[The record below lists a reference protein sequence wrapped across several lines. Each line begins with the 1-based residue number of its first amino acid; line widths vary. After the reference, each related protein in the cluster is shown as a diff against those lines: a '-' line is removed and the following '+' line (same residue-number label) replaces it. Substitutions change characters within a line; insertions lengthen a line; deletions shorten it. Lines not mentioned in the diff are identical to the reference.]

1 MPGVKKRLESMNEMS
16 SGEAVAHDVV
26 WVDDGAR
33 AMPTQPSTTYEFT
46 IGELAKEFGVT
57 LRALR
62 FYENKGLIAP
72 RRQGL
77 SRFYS
82 QADRDRLALILK
94 GKKLG
99 FTLSEIRQMV
109 SAEQGQDSKAL
120 KLSQEKCLEQIALLE
135 RQQADIEEGLAELR
149 RIYTSLSAKI
159 IEVGSGS
166 AGA

>member
-1 MPGVKKRLESMNEMS
+1 MNGMS

-33 AMPTQPSTTYEFT
+33 AMPTQPSSPHEYT
-46 IGELAKEFGVT
+46 IGGLAKEFGVT

-72 RRQGL
+72 RRQAL

-109 SAEQGQDSKAL
+109 SAEQGQDSQAL

-159 IEVGSGS
+159 IEVGSSGV
-166 AGA
+166 GA